1 MDSKF
6 LFVCIYQ
13 ITLMSDLFGY
23 IYIILKIYRI
33 LCYSKITF
41 DQLPLLNPYKWP
53 FSIFRVA
60 ANPYFRF
67 WQNRVPQLKLGKFSY
82 DISVILALEMLSIF
96 IGLSLQIRVLLFK
109 IAERVL
115 IDNSIPLPL

>member
-6 LFVCIYQ
+6 LFVFVYQ
-13 ITLMSDLFGY
+13 IMLLSDLCGY
-23 IYIILKIYRI
+23 LYIILKIYRI

-53 FSIFRVA
+53 FSIFRVT

-67 WQNRVPQLKLGKFSY
+67 WQNIVPQLKLGKFSY
-82 DISVILALEMLSIF
+82 DISAILALEMLSIF
-96 IGLSLQIRVLLFK
+96 IGVSLQARVLLFR
-109 IAERVL
+109 IAERIL
-115 IDNSIPLPL
+115 IENSAQLPL